1 MPDKSDNP
9 YNFWQELKRRKVV
22 RVITVYAAAAFVIL
36 ELVDIVSPALGLP
49 SWTLGLVIVLLCAGL
64 IISTM
69 LSWVYDITPEG
80 VHKTKPINKASQK
93 TNEVY
98 SKNTNW
104 KVATYI
110 SIAVIIGL
118 LAYNLIGIRNRSKID
133 PGLEKSIAVLPF
145 KNLSEEKGN
154 EYFVD
159 GLVEDLLNRLSPIEE
174 LRVTSRTSSEMYREK
189 GIKSVP
195 EIAKEL
201 GVSYVVEGSVQ
212 RYGNKARITVQLID
226 ARNDGHIW
234 SKDYDRE
241 IGDVF
246 ETQSEIAMRIV
257 SELKMILSSDQKE
270 YIQENKTLNLDAF
283 ELYQMGRFYWNKRTG
298 EGYAKSIEYFEEA
311 IAEDT
316 AYGLAYAGLADSYL
330 LMALQGWI
338 DINEGRDKAVEF
350 ALKAL
355 ELDDNLAEA
364 YTVLGQ
370 VYDYVDWDWEKA
382 ERAFQHAFEI
392 NPNYAT
398 AHHYYAEHLSIIGKH
413 NEAREQVNKA
423 IELDPLSPV
432 IRRLSSKIYYNQSY
446 FSKSLEAIK
455 KCYELQ
461 KEFPLVH
468 AYEFRVYWRLGE
480 EEKSYEALRKIL
492 ANEPVYDVE
501 TTDSIFKSSGLISV
515 INWKIEIDIPRAED
529 GNDYCSL
536 ALIHGLIGKDEQ
548 ALYWLEKAIES
559 GECPE
564 MSFRLEFKNLHDNPR
579 YIALL
584 DKMGL
589 TEYFHGE

>member
-1 MPDKSDNP
+1 MPEKP
-9 YNFWQELKRRKVV
+9 HNFWQELKRRKVI
-22 RVITVYAAAAFVIL
+22 RVITVYAATAFVII
-36 ELVDIVSPALGLP
+36 ELTNNVTKPLSLP
-49 SWTLGLVIVLLCAGL
+49 EWIPTFVIVLLAIGF
-64 IISTM
+64 IISIVM
-69 LSWVYDITPEG
+69 SWIFDITTEG
-80 VHKTKPINKASQK
+80 VQKTKPIGKETELKKEKPSS
-93 TNEVY
+93 TLG
-98 SKNTNW
+98 W
-104 KVATYI
+104 KIATYT
-110 SIAVIIGL
+110 SVVVILSL
-118 LAYNLIGIRNRSKID
+118 LMINIFSGEKQANE
-133 PGLEKSIAVLPF
+133 LEKSIAVLPF
-145 KNLSEEKGN
+145 RNLSEESGN

-159 GLVEDLLNRLSPIEE
+159 GLVEDLLNRISLIED
-174 LRVTSRTSSEMYREK
+174 LKVISRTSSDMYRER

-195 EIAKEL
+195 EIANEL
-201 GVSYVVEGSVQ
+201 GVSYIVEGSVQ

-226 ARNDGHIW
+226 ATNDRHIW
-234 SKDYDRE
+234 SQDYDRE
-241 IGDVF
+241 IGDIF
-246 ETQSEIAMRIV
+246 ETQSEIAIRIV
-257 SELKMILSSDQKE
+257 SELKMILSSDQKA
-270 YIQENKTLNLDAF
+270 YIQENKTINLEAF

-298 EGYAKSIEYFEEA
+298 IGYKTSIEYFEKA
-311 IAEDT
+311 IEEDPG
-316 AYGLAYAGLADSYL
+316 YGLAYAGLADSYL
-330 LMALQGWI
+330 LMAIQGWI
-338 DINEGRDKAVEF
+338 DRNEGRDKAVEF
-350 ALKAL
+350 ASKAL

-370 VYDYVDWDWEKA
+370 VYDYIDWEWGKA
-382 ERAFQHAFEI
+382 ERAFQLAFEI

-413 NEAREQVNKA
+413 NEAREHVNKA

-446 FSKSLEAIK
+446 FSQALEAIK

-501 TTDSIFKSSGLISV
+501 TADNIFKSSGLISV
-515 INWKIEIDIPRAED
+515 INWKIEIDMARAEN

-548 ALYWLEKAIES
+548 ALYWLEKAIEL

-564 MSFRLEFKNLHDNPR
+564 MSFRLEFKNLHENPR

-584 DKMGL
+584 DKMEL
-589 TEYFHGE
+589 TEYLQGK

>member
-1 MPDKSDNP
+1 MPEKSDNP
-9 YNFWQELKRRKVV
+9 LNFWLELKRRKVV

-36 ELVDIVSPALGLP
+36 ELVDIVTPSLGLP
-49 SWTLGLVIVLLCAGL
+49 AWTLNFVIVLLCVGFIL
-64 IISTM
+64 SII

-80 VHKTKPINKASQK
+80 VQKTKPSTQANKEARQPASLG
-93 TNEVY
+93 
-98 SKNTNW
+98 W
-104 KVATYI
+104 KISTYM
-110 SIAVIIGL
+110 SVLVII
-118 LAYNLIGIRNRSKID
+118 AFVAIYVISGIRNKSKID
-133 PGLEKSIAVLPF
+133 PRLEKSIAVLPF
-145 KNLSEEKGN
+145 KNLSEETGN

-159 GLVEDLLNRLSPIEE
+159 GLVEDLLNRLSPIKE
-174 LRVTSRTSSEMYREK
+174 LRVTSRTSSEMYRER
-189 GIKSVP
+189 GIKSAP
-195 EIAKEL
+195 EIANEL
-201 GVSYVVEGSVQ
+201 GVSYIVEGSVQ
-212 RYGNKARITVQLID
+212 RYGNKARITVQLVD
-226 ARNDGHIW
+226 ATNDRHIW
-234 SKDYDRE
+234 SQDYDRE
-241 IGDVF
+241 IGDIF

-257 SELKMILSSDQKE
+257 SELKMILSSDQKA
-270 YIQENKTLNLDAF
+270 YIQENKTINLEAF
-283 ELYQMGRFYWNKRTG
+283 ELYQMGRYYWNKRTG
-298 EGYAKSIEYFEEA
+298 EGYQKSIEYFGLA
-311 IAEDT
+311 IAEDPY
-316 AYGLAYAGLADSYL
+316 YGLAYAGLADSYL
-330 LMALQGWI
+330 LMAIQGWI
-338 DINEGRDKAVEF
+338 DRNEGRDKAVEF

-370 VYDYVDWDWEKA
+370 VYDYIDWEWEKA
-382 ERAFQHAFEI
+382 ERAFQLAFVI

-413 NEAREQVNKA
+413 NEAREHVNKA

-446 FSKSLEAIK
+446 FSQALEAIK

-501 TTDSIFKSSGLISV
+501 TADNIFKSSGLISV
-515 INWKIEIDIPRAED
+515 INWKIEIDIARAEN
-529 GNDYCSL
+529 GNSYCSL
-536 ALIHGLIGKDEQ
+536 ALIHGLVGKDEQ

-589 TEYFHGE
+589 TEYLEGK